1 MYWYAAGPTLTGE
14 VFHQGNLMLNCRIPM
29 IRELVGR
36 HSARM
41 LGEKSGGEVLDS
53 IFSHIYFR
61 GDPGE
66 HRDYLRGVQD
76 ALNGRRKV
84 AMPEPWKKVFPI
96 LVESPLPEVRERALA
111 LAVQFGDERAF
122 TLLRKIVPDRA
133 QPFKER
139 ESALKTLLFQQKADL
154 VPILHDLLGDES
166 LRGPAIRGL
175 AAFDHRETPKLLLAG
190 YARWNADDRS
200 DAIQTLSSRAG
211 YALAL
216 LDAVAGSGDPATA
229 EKPVPRGDV
238 NSYTI
243 RQLQTLN
250 SKEVAAKLTKVI
262 GEIRPASADKAK
274 LMAKYKA
281 ELKPDVLKKAN
292 LSNGRALYAKA
303 CPDLTGS
310 QRFNLDYVLENVLDP
325 SAIVP
330 REHQVTVVE
339 TKQGRTL
346 NGIVKKESD
355 AAITLQLQNEV
366 VVIPIGDIASRTQ
379 TKQSMMPDGAFEQ
392 LRIEEVRDLVA
403 YLASPVQVPLKK

>member
-1 MYWYAAGPTLTGE
+1 
-14 VFHQGNLMLNCRIPM
+14 
-29 IRELVGR
+29 
-36 HSARM
+36 
-41 LGEKSGGEVLDS
+41 
-53 IFSHIYFR
+53 
-61 GDPGE
+61 
-66 HRDYLRGVQD
+66 
-76 ALNGRRKV
+76 
-84 AMPEPWKKVFPI
+84 
-96 LVESPLPEVRERALA
+96 
-111 LAVQFGDERAF
+111 
-122 TLLRKIVPDRA
+122 
-133 QPFKER
+133 
-139 ESALKTLLFQQKADL
+139 
-154 VPILHDLLGDES
+154 
-166 LRGPAIRGL
+166 
-175 AAFDHRETPKLLLAG
+175 
-190 YARWNADDRS
+190 
-200 DAIQTLSSRAG
+200 
-211 YALAL
+211 
-216 LDAVAGSGDPATA
+216 
-229 EKPVPRGDV
+229 VPRGDV

-303 CPDLTGS
+303 CANCHRLFGEGGDVGPDLTGS